1 MKAKMTRL
9 WAVLLSG
16 MVLTGILTGCGTEE
30 NTAEETTDAT
40 EVAES
45 ENQPEVA
52 ESEQV
57 VMPLYPLESA
67 QDALADGGYSV
78 SFTADNLVQTETGYD
93 LTVEVFEYD
102 RYEMNDIEQLA
113 PGSQIQVCNE
123 TVTVEKVENNTETGF
138 VMINGG
144 IEEGGLEL
152 KEEDGLYR
160 MITMDDYPVY
170 YSVGKVTIPL
180 SEEVTLED
188 HVDWNKEPDGE
199 VYDLAGLVEIVRSDD
214 TYFTCANT
222 VITVRQEQI
231 VQIIRYWTP

>member
-9 WAVLLSG
+9 WVVLLGG
-16 MVLTGILTGCGTEE
+16 MLLTGILAGCGTE
-30 NTAEETTDAT
+30 
-40 EVAES
+40 
-45 ENQPEVA
+45 A

-57 VMPLYPLESA
+57 IMPLYPLESA

-102 RYEMNDIEQLA
+102 RYEMKNIEQLA

-123 TVTVEKVENNTETGF
+123 IVTVEKVENNTETGF

-160 MITMDDYPVY
+160 TITMDDYPVY

-188 HVDWNKEPDGE
+188 HVDWDKEPDGE
-199 VYDLAGLVEIVRSDD
+199 VYDLAGLVEIVQSDD